1 MTNWKYFL
9 IISLGLFLQTADGQV
24 VFREY
29 LSQNHQGEI
38 TQSENYPDQNLG
50 YEWKFID
57 MEKGQYFAEG
67 EAIQKIRYQLH
78 FQLDGETIGYFDLQM
93 RDLIV
98 THYIEISVVKDDV
111 PRTIT
116 ALYNKSSRWLRLK
129 GVLQQGCR
137 RNEVSWGRLDEV
149 ESYDE
154 LLQFIVQQIDKNVDF
169 SCYFN

>member
-1 MTNWKYFL
+1 MISWKYFL
-9 IISLGLFLQTADGQV
+9 ICWLGLILQTADGQV

-29 LSQNHQGEI
+29 LSQNHQGQISE
-38 TQSENYPDQNLG
+38 SENYPGQPLG

-78 FQLDGETIGYFDLQM
+78 FQLDGKAIGHFDLQI

-98 THYIEISVVKDDV
+98 THYIEISVVKADTA
-111 PRTIT
+111 RTIT

-129 GVLQQGCR
+129 GVLQEGCR
-137 RNEVSWGRLDEV
+137 REGVSWGRLDGV
-149 ESYDE
+149 ESYDQ
-154 LLQFIVQQIDKNVDF
+154 LLQFVVQQIDKNIYF
-169 SCYFN
+169 SCFFE